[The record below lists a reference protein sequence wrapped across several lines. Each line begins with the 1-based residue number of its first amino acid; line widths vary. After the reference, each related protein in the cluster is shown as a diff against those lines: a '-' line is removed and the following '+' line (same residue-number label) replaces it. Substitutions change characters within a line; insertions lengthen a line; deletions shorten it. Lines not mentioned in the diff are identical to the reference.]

1 MFLAEFWSVIE
12 WDITWASFW
21 FDTWDLSNIRHTMLL
36 VAIFYVGGCINIFK
50 RPNLLLKTPYPVD
63 RKAQIDY
70 IKLITASWAMMVAYF
85 WGSGYFELA
94 VWKVLSLGAMNLVLS
109 ALVLTKGEDCI
120 RARLAA
126 LAQEDEENAEMPDEG
141 ANEDGKRERLEEEA
155 SVSEDGA

>member
-1 MFLAEFWSVIE
+1 MFMHAIWSELE

-36 VAIFYVGGCINIFK
+36 VAIFYVGGCIDIFK

-70 IKLITASWAMMVAYF
+70 IKLITVSSVVLLAYF

-94 VWKVLSLGAMNLVLS
+94 VWKVLSLCGMNL
-109 ALVLTKGEDCI
+109 ALLAIIHTRGEDRI
-120 RARLAA
+120 RARLK
-126 LAQEDEENAEMPDEG
+126 AQANEESAETMNEARDEECDE
-141 ANEDGKRERLEEEA
+141 
-155 SVSEDGA
+155 

>member
-12 WDITWASFW
+12 WDITWESFW

-50 RPNLLLKTPYPVD
+50 RPNLFLKTPYPVD

-109 ALVLTKGEDCI
+109 ALVLTKGEDRI
-120 RARLAA
+120 RARLK
-126 LAQEDEENAEMPDEG
+126 AQAQIDEENAETMGEARDE
-141 ANEDGKRERLEEEA
+141 ESDE
-155 SVSEDGA
+155 